1 MVAKASPNPSDG
13 AFPWPR
19 AERLPSPPSDKAP
32 STEVLQLS
40 VKPNQTTKQIKT
52 KDWIGYHSCAHT
64 NVTTVQ
70 LQITPLQAEQK

>member
-19 AERLPSPPSDKAP
+19 AEWLPSPPSDKAP

-40 VKPNQTTKQIKT
+40 VKLNQTTKQIKT
-52 KDWIGYHSCAHT
+52 KDWIEWVS
-64 NVTTVQ
+64 Q
-70 LQITPLQAEQK
+70 LCTHKRHYSPLANNPPSS